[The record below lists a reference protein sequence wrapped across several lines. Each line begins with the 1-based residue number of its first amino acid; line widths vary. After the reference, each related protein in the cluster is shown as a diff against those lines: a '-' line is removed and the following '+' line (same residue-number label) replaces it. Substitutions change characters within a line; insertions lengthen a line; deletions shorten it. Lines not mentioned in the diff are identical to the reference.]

1 MKEEKTMSNENKH
14 KETGAPASEL
24 SDLVC
29 GDKSLKVVF
38 VRGVEGP
45 SIYIND
51 HRICG
56 NKPWGGGDV
65 IHTWTATAKD
75 ILEAIGVKS

>member
-1 MKEEKTMSNENKH
+1 MQIDGTMPTKNDTVSK
-14 KETGAPASEL
+14 SEL
-24 SDLVC
+24 SDLLC
-29 GDKSLKVVF
+29 GNNLLKVVF

-56 NKPWGGGDV
+56 SKPWGGGDV
-65 IHTWTATAKD
+65 IHTWTTTAKE
-75 ILEAIGVKS
+75 LFEAIGIKI

>member
-1 MKEEKTMSNENKH
+1 MEDKKQHNTSE
-14 KETGAPASEL
+14 SEL
-24 SDLVC
+24 SDLEGVTF
-29 GDKSLKVVF
+29 KVVF

-51 HRICG
+51 YRICG

-75 ILEAIGVKS
+75 ILTAIGIKK